1 MSKDKGKQPEEE
13 TLEFPTDGEEEQV
26 EERTVEER
34 LAVIEKGA
42 ASIVAVNNMGGAIN
56 NIANI
61 VEKLDLRLKNLEQ
74 KAEFESSD
82 FKDSLAKRV
91 VEEMVA
97 YDSKKAE

>member
-1 MSKDKGKQPEEE
+1 MYIMSKKNEPEN
-13 TLEFPTDGEEEQV
+13 TLEFPTDGEEV
-26 EERTVEER
+26 ERTLEER
-34 LAVIEKGA
+34 LAIVEKNA

-74 KAEFESSD
+74 RAEFESSS
-82 FKDSLAKRV
+82 FKDGLAKRV

-97 YDSKKAE
+97 FDAKKSD